1 MGENKAYI
9 NLLQSIDWTDYT
21 KAQAG
26 YVDLCIVLRIELE
39 KIKDSFLMEGESKEE
54 KFINTLEQ
62 VMSLLSLLDE
72 EKLDKVLAND
82 I

>member
-1 MGENKAYI
+1 
-9 NLLQSIDWTDYT
+9 
-21 KAQAG
+21 
-26 YVDLCIVLRIELE
+26 
-39 KIKDSFLMEGESKEE
+39 MEGESKEE